1 RDSREPAGTAGGR
14 GAHAFFGG
22 IYAHA
27 AGVLSAGGQREH
39 VHHSGADVSRGPLRH
54 LMLKITLQVIALT
67 VIGRSLWAQSAP
79 GMSEHII
86 WERDFRDLSVSVSGA
101 AAVDRD
107 GRLWTIS
114 EYPSSNRLLCITA
127 NGEMVVNTELPK
139 EINPGGPTFFSLAV
153 APSGAVVMV
162 ARYSHAVGR
171 AIYFD
176 GAAFANVHPDGTL
189 GAVRKVD
196 GSGPEYK
203 VLVPLSDNHFLLIG
217 DQAPMVVR
225 RLRADGALAWSRM
238 LPRDWVL
245 PSAAP
250 LEHGAACV
258 ASPDYRRPVA
268 HMIWIDANGI
278 ISHKVQ
284 LAANRSA
291 AASSNG
297 FCTVLFDLQT
307 ARDSTF
313 K

>member
-1 RDSREPAGTAGGR
+1 MAP
-14 GAHAFFGG
+14 
-22 IYAHA
+22 
-27 AGVLSAGGQREH
+27 
-39 VHHSGADVSRGPLRH
+39 PLPTYIR
-54 LMLKITLQVIALT
+54 TE
-67 VIGRSLWAQSAP
+67 RSAP
-79 GMSEHII
+79 
-86 WERDFRDLSVSVSGA
+86 
-101 AAVDRD
+101 
-107 GRLWTIS
+107 
-114 EYPSSNRLLCITA
+114 
-127 NGEMVVNTELPK
+127 
-139 EINPGGPTFFSLAV
+139 
-153 APSGAVVMV
+153 
-162 ARYSHAVGR
+162 
-171 AIYFD
+171 
-176 GAAFANVHPDGTL
+176 
-189 GAVRKVD
+189 VRKVA

-313 K
+313 KLTSFDRSFNRVWTTPVIASAPAGTVYGITAVSDGYIVTVAVRDGLFLGKYSFSGRESWRATDASRKYADLLVSAGDAFYLLGAGPKDRDELHVIRAR